1 MVSKG
6 NLIRF
11 GNAFERLIVK
21 MSEVDDFC
29 VEMTQD
35 ITKQDLSLIGYIG
48 MEGEV
53 IMRQIA
59 EFLDVPLSTAT
70 WIVDKLVAKNYLD
83 RFPSENDRRIV
94 KVKLTRKGI
103 GVYDLFQSKKMEMGT
118 RVLKYLEKEEQEYF
132 IQILEKIGVGLK
144 NHQEQP
150 A

>member
-21 MSEVDDFC
+21 MAEVDDFC

-48 MEGEV
+48 MEWEV

-83 RFPSENDRRIV
+83 RFPSQNDRRIV

-132 IQILEKIGVGLK
+132 IQILEKIGAGLK
-144 NHQEQP
+144 NQQEQP